1 MNMPAFRISIS
12 VKSVTLNEV
21 LSNYGLSK
29 RKLFAVCKVKVIADE
44 ALNMMNILRKLSRGG
59 LICLSPPL
67 RDFVFQ
73 SFGALDYISKI
84 IHNVTP
90 LESEIIY
97 F

>member
-1 MNMPAFRISIS
+1 M
-12 VKSVTLNEV
+12 
-21 LSNYGLSK
+21 
-29 RKLFAVCKVKVIADE
+29 KVIGDE

-84 IHNVTP
+84 IHNVTQNVSVRSVAEEV
-90 LESEIIY
+90 LSNLQNDCINFTCIQQKQWSSLL
-97 F
+97 FA